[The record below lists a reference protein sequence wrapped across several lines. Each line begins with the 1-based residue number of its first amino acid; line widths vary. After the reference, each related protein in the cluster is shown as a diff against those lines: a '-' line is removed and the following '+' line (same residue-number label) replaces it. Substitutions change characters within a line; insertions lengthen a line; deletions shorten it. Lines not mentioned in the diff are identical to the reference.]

1 MIGVRDPKL
10 FDSIVYKLTDSG
22 SNSAGSKSSSGSS
35 GSNNWFSSSS
45 SSSSKVRSI
54 LLDTTCAQAHTE
66 SLLST
71 MTNSD
76 KNSNILRKTIESL
89 QHMLSQL
96 NSNGFTVHINRS
108 STIRSSSSSSKS
120 HSDINKSLSEYYQN
134 LLLIKFVLSPSL
146 PTSLSHCEWEALAA
160 GAIPIVDAAT
170 ITHPSI
176 RALYEGLPVLYINS
190 WSEVTFSYLQSQYDL
205 LTSSSSDSVSMS
217 KSIEKIYFPYWL
229 DKLTKHLISGM

>member
-1 MIGVRDPKL
+1 
-10 FDSIVYKLTDSG
+10 
-22 SNSAGSKSSSGSS
+22 
-35 GSNNWFSSSS
+35 
-45 SSSSKVRSI
+45 
-54 LLDTTCAQAHTE
+54 
-66 SLLST
+66 

-96 NSNGFTVHINRS
+96 NSNGFTVHIKSS
-108 STIRSSSSSSKS
+108 STIRSSSSSNKS